1 MSKPQPFACDGTGRE
16 QSGAAG
22 LDWSFVDAA
31 FCISLREREDRR
43 LAVRRQ
49 LESAGLAERTELV
62 IVDKHP
68 ENPEQGIFESHIRC
82 IEKGLAAGAER
93 MLILEDDIAFCGL
106 TPERLAACARFV
118 STDQRWGAFFFGCLA
133 RWAWS
138 TGFESVLRV
147 SHACLTHAYV
157 LNRWFAERLV
167 AQRWKG
173 APFDKVLG
181 ALGSPMYAVYPSF
194 AFQSDTPSD
203 NVNCKAI
210 AVRSRLGGLAGI
222 QRANEIFLR
231 YRYFVIAAHLLLMA
245 VISLL
250 VFG

>member
-1 MSKPQPFACDGTGRE
+1 MREPRPFEREESCRELGR
-16 QSGAAG
+16 APAF
-22 LDWSFVDAA
+22 DWSFVDAA
-31 FCISLREREDRR
+31 YCISLREREDRR

-62 IVDKHP
+62 VVDKHP
-68 ENPEQGIFESHIRC
+68 DNPEQGIFESHIGC

-118 STDQRWGAFFFGCLA
+118 STDDSWGVFFFGCLA
-133 RWAWS
+133 RWAWG

-167 AQRWKG
+167 AQRWSG
-173 APFDKVLG
+173 VPFDKVLG
-181 ALGSPMYAVYPSF
+181 AVGPPMYVVYPSF

-203 NVNCKAI
+203 NVNCRAI

-231 YRYFVIAAHLLLMA
+231 YRYQLIAAHLLLMA
-245 VISLL
+245 GISLL